1 MDDSSWFCTS
11 AGKGKT
17 IDASIHTG
25 YVTAI
30 RRAQRFIYI
39 ENQYFLGRLAYSL
52 ASSEFFMA
60 RQQQSRPWSTIQNVK
75 SPCSMPYMAVM
86 GLAC

>member
-1 MDDSSWFCTS
+1 MVCTP

-17 IDASIHTG
+17 IDASIHSG

-39 ENQYFLGRLAYSL
+39 ENQYFLGR
-52 ASSEFFMA
+52 
-60 RQQQSRPWSTIQNVK
+60 WGV
-75 SPCSMPYMAVM
+75 PCPDYLHGEESK
-86 GLAC
+86 